1 MSIIVPSEYEECMY
15 FFRWSQ
21 CQPIVKDCLI
31 KICNEGVRTP
41 RQAYQL
47 RAIGLRPGVPD
58 YLLPIANAQYHSL
71 WIEMKRRDKRR
82 TKKEPRQDAWLAT
95 LTNLGHYS
103 TYAYGWEDAVRIVE
117 HYLSNTL

>member
-1 MSIIVPSEYEECMY
+1 VDIVVPNEYQECNA

-21 CQPIVKDCLI
+21 TQPIVKDCLI

-82 TKKEPRQDAWLAT
+82 TKKEPRQDAWLAK
-95 LTNLGHYS
+95 LRALGHYS
-103 TYAYGWEDAVRIVE
+103 TYAYGCEDAIHIVE
-117 HYLSNTL
+117 QYLNNQL